1 MEMKNLE
8 ELTNILLN
16 ENKSLFKR
24 YRAMFSLRNKGGE
37 EEVRA
42 LSQNLKC
49 KSALFRHEI
58 AFVLGQMSH
67 PAATEALSEVLMNQV
82 FGMNVKKLSVVLL
95 LKIV

>member
-16 ENKSLFKR
+16 ENKSLFER

-42 LSQNLKC
+42 LSQNLK
-49 KSALFRHEI
+49 
-58 AFVLGQMSH
+58 
-67 PAATEALSEVLMNQV
+67 
-82 FGMNVKKLSVVLL
+82 
-95 LKIV
+95 